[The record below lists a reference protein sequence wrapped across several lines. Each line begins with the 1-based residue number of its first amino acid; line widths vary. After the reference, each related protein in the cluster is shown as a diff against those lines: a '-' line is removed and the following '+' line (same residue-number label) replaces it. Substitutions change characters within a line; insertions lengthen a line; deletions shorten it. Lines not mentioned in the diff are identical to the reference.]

1 MATNTQKRV
10 CISDSEA
17 NPKPSCMVPK
27 KGKMNKKLSKQ
38 EKEEI
43 VHSLLMWLNN
53 REISMMK
60 SMRSNTCKS
69 WCEAIALYGLIFTR
83 V

>member
-1 MATNTQKRV
+1 MATNTRKRV
-10 CISDSEA
+10 RISDSEA

-38 EKEEI
+38 EREEI
-43 VHSLLMWLNN
+43 VRALLTRLSN
-53 REISMMK
+53 RDVSMMK

-69 WCEAIALYGLIFTR
+69 WCEAIA